1 MHNNG
6 MNINGINPKEINQKR
21 RVLIIGSGPIVIGQ
35 GAEFDYSGSQACK
48 VLKEEGHYT
57 VLVNNNPATIMTDH
71 EMADAVYL
79 EPAQVEFIEKI
90 IIKERPNA
98 IIPGIG
104 GQTGLNVAVN
114 LHDQGLLE
122 KYGIEVLGTTIE
134 GIKKSEDRDLFKKA
148 MEKIG
153 VPVLQSYAVTT
164 YQEALECLDHLELP
178 VVARPAYTLGGTGGG
193 ICHTMKEFEEIV
205 KRGLALSPVSQV
217 LIEKSLMGWKEIEYE
232 LMRDGSGNC
241 ITVCNMENIDPL
253 GVHTGDSIVV
263 APSQTLSDKEYQML
277 RKAAIDI
284 ANELEIVG
292 GCNVQYALDPK
303 SFQFYVIEVNPRV
316 SRSSALA
323 SKATGY
329 PIAKVSTKIALGYDM
344 DEIVND
350 ITQKTKA
357 CHEPALDY
365 CVVKFPKWAFDKFP
379 EGDKS
384 LGTTMKATGEVMAIG
399 NNFEAAFLKAIRS
412 LELNQYSLIF
422 EPLRNMVLEE
432 LFEEIAKPKSDRI
445 FYVGELLR
453 REVSIASIHAKTEID
468 LFFLHKL
475 KKIIE
480 FEKMVK
486 KSTLDSI
493 DKDQFYEMKRIGIS
507 DAFLSKHLLGT
518 PDEITIREKRKQ
530 LGIMPTYKMVDT
542 CSGEFEALTPY
553 YYSTYDT
560 FDENVRT
567 DKKKVIVIGSG
578 PIKIGQGV
586 EFDYCSVHGIK
597 ALKQQ
602 GYEGIIINNN
612 PETVSTDFDVSDKLY
627 FEPITVEDV
636 LNIVDFEKPDGVI
649 VQYGGQTGLKLAEV
663 LKDLIIGTTYE
674 NTEASENREDFYA
687 LLDEVEIAHPEGL
700 TADTVGAAMQIAEGY
715 GYPVLVRPSY
725 VIGGLGMKIIDDAQE
740 LKEYAAMLFALGN
753 DHLLVDRYIRGM
765 EIEIDAICD
774 GEDILIPGIMEHL
787 ERAGIHSGDSIS
799 IYPSKALTPAL
810 KKELLK
816 LTQKLSK
823 TFDVKGLMN
832 IQLVEKDGIFY
843 CIEINLR
850 ASRTVPFLS
859 KITGVPMIALATG
872 VMLGKSLKEMA
883 YGLGLYPEQPL
894 YAVKIPVFS
903 NDKLVGVDVELGPNM
918 KSTGEMMCIES
929 TVDKALAKGF
939 MAIGNSFNHHG
950 KVVCIIDALDSK
962 TEEALEI
969 MNQFKTIGYELV
981 TDEETASLVAQS
993 GAEVEFDTVMKSVY
1007 TVFDDSK
1014 VDFVVTNLSGGEA
1027 KKSFGVRR
1035 FATEKKI
1042 PCVTAYDTYLTFVD
1056 ILSKPEVFSS
1066 LEVFDINS
1074 F

>member
-1 MHNNG
+1 MQNS
-6 MNINGINPKEINQKR
+6 IIEKKR

-57 VLVNNNPATIMTDH
+57 ILVNNNPATIMTDR
-71 EMADAVYL
+71 EMADAIYL
-79 EPAQVEFIEKI
+79 EPAQIDFIEKI
-90 IIKERPNA
+90 IIKEKPDA

-114 LHDQGLLE
+114 LHDLGLLD

-134 GIKKSEDRDLFKKA
+134 GIKKSEDREGFKKA

-153 VPVLQSYAVTT
+153 IPVLQSYAVTT
-164 YQEALECLDHLELP
+164 YKEALACLDHLDLP

-193 ICHTMKEFEEIV
+193 ICHTMEEFEAIV
-205 KRGLALSPVSQV
+205 KRGIALSPVNQV

-232 LMRDGSGNC
+232 LMRDSAGNC
-241 ITVCNMENIDPL
+241 ITICNMENIDPL

-284 ANELEIVG
+284 AAELEIVG

-329 PIAKVSTKIALGYDM
+329 PIAKVSTKIALGYQM

-399 NNFEAAFLKAIRS
+399 NNFEAAFLKAVRS

-422 EPLRNMVLEE
+422 EPLKKMVLDE
-432 LFEEIAKPKSDRI
+432 LFNEIGKPKSDRI

-453 REVSIASIHAKTEID
+453 REVSIPSIHAQTGID
-468 LFFLHKL
+468 FFFLHKL
-475 KKIIE
+475 KKIIT
-480 FEKMVK
+480 FENLVK
-486 KSTLDSI
+486 KSTLMSI
-493 DKDQFYEMKRIGIS
+493 GKEEMLEMKRIGMS
-507 DAFLSKHLLGT
+507 DAFLSKHLLGN
-518 PDEITIREKRKQ
+518 PDELSIRAYRKE
-530 LGIMPTYKMVDT
+530 LGIIPTYKMVDT

-553 YYSTYDT
+553 YYSTYDQ
-560 FDENVRT
+560 FDENIRT
-567 DKKKVIVIGSG
+567 DKKKVIVVGSG

-597 ALKQQ
+597 ALKAQ

-636 LNIVDFEKPDGVI
+636 LNIVDFEKPDGI
-649 VQYGGQTGLKLAEV
+649 IIQYGGQTGLKLAEI
-663 LKDLIIGTTYE
+663 LKDLIIGTSFE
-674 NTEASENREDFYA
+674 NIEASENREDFYD
-687 LLDEVEIAHPEGL
+687 LLDDVNILHPEGL
-700 TADTVGAAMQIAEGY
+700 SAINVDEVMKIAEGY
-715 GYPVLVRPSY
+715 GFPVLIRPSY
-725 VIGGLGMKIIDDAQE
+725 VIGGLGMKIIDDAEQ
-740 LKEYAAMLFALGN
+740 LRTYSTMLFALGN
-753 DHLLVDRYIRGM
+753 DELLVDRYILGM

-774 GEDILIPGIMEHL
+774 GEEILIPGIMEHL

-799 IYPSKALTPAL
+799 IYPSKALTESL
-810 KKELLK
+810 KADLYT

-823 TFDVKGLMN
+823 TFDVHGLMN
-832 IQLVEKDGIFY
+832 IQLVEKDGQFY

-859 KITGVPMIALATG
+859 KITGVPMIELSTR
-872 VMLGKSLKEMA
+872 VMLGQSLSDMG
-883 YGLGLYPEQPL
+883 YGLGLYPEKSVF
-894 YAVKIPVFS
+894 AVKIPVFS
-903 NDKLVGVDVELGPNM
+903 NDKLIGVDVELGPNM
-918 KSTGEMMCIES
+918 KSTGEMMCIET

-939 MAIGNSFNHHG
+939 MAIGNSFDHHG
-950 KVVCIIDALDSK
+950 KVVCIIDSIDSK
-962 TEEALEI
+962 TAEALEI
-969 MNQFKTIGYELV
+969 MKQFQLIGYELV
-981 TDEETASLVAQS
+981 SDQETADLIKQH
-993 GAEVEFDTVMKSVY
+993 GIDLKFDTVVEAIYK
-1007 TVFDDSK
+1007 VFDEEHVK
-1014 VDFVVTNLSGGEA
+1014 FVVTNLSGGEA
-1027 KKSFGVRR
+1027 KKTFNIRR

-1042 PCVTAYDTYLTFVD
+1042 PCVTAYDTYLSFVN
-1056 ILSKPEVFSS
+1056 ILSKPEIFNS
-1066 LEVFDINS
+1066 LEVFDINALA
-1074 F
+1074 